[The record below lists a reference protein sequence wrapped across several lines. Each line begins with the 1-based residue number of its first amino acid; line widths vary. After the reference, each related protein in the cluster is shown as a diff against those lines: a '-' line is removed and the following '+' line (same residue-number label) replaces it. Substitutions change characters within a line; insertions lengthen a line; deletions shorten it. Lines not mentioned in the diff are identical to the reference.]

1 MNNEFYKSNRN
12 GVLKKIKDNSIVVL
26 FAGSALKKTGDQ
38 HYKFTPNRNF
48 YYLTGVKEEDHI
60 LVITKINGEEK
71 SYLYIKDIDLQMEK
85 WIGKSL
91 RKDEALDIT
100 AVDQVIF
107 KKNFESDLHRLIKM
121 KEDINIY
128 LDLER
133 DSFESMDST
142 SHIFAKS
149 LINKYPQVSIKN
161 IYSIIAEL
169 RLIKSKEEVDNIRK
183 AIDITI
189 NGVELLMKKTKVGMK
204 EYELEAYFD
213 FNCKNKG
220 VKDLAFD
227 TIAAAGKNATVLHY
241 VDNNSELKDGDLI
254 LFDLGAQYNYYHAD
268 ISRTFPINGKFTER
282 QKKVY
287 NAVLRVNEEIISL
300 IKPGVKYVDINK
312 RATDLLAEECIKL
325 GLIQDKKDV
334 TKYYFHSIGHSLGM
348 DTHDVETL
356 HRDIVFAPGVVY
368 TVEPGLYIEEEGIG
382 IRIEDD
388 ILVTED
394 GVENLTKNMIKTVE
408 EIESFMSKNV

>member
-85 WIGKSL
+85 WVGKSL

-142 SHIFAKS
+142 SHIFAKG

-189 NGVELLMKKTKVGMK
+189 SGVELLMKKTKVGMK

-282 QKKVY
+282 QKEVY

-312 RATDLLAEECIKL
+312 KATDLLAEECIKL

-348 DTHDVETL
+348 DTHDVETP

>member
-12 GVLKKIKDNSIVVL
+12 GLLKKIKDNSIVVL

-348 DTHDVETL
+348 DTHDVETP